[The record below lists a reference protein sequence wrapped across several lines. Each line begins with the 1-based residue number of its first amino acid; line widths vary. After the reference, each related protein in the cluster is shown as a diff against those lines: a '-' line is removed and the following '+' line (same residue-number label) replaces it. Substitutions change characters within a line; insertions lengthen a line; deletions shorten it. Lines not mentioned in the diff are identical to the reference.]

1 MTTTSNGSVQLGAW
15 ADQRH
20 AWAEDFVTT
29 LLSTESERIAGF
41 DSISLARL
49 ASELQVQAAYDP
61 RRLADIAVCALKR
74 LAVAK

>member
-1 MTTTSNGSVQLGAW
+1 MTNTNEIRLGAW
-15 ADQRH
+15 ADQRE
-20 AWAEDFVTT
+20 AWAQDFVDT
-29 LLSTESERIAGF
+29 LLTAEGDRLRNF

-61 RRLADIAVCALKR
+61 RRLADIAVCVLKR

>member
-1 MTTTSNGSVQLGAW
+1 MTNTNEIQLGAW
-15 ADQRH
+15 ADQRE
-20 AWAEDFVTT
+20 AWAQDFVNT
-29 LLSTESERIAGF
+29 LLTAEGDRLRNF